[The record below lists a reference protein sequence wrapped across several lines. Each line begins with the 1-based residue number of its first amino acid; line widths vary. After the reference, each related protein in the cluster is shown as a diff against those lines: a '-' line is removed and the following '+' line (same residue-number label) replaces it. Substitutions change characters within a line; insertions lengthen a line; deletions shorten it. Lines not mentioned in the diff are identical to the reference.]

1 MTLGIALLVTA
12 ALGLMACVG
21 VRVWF
26 AWRHRV
32 SLRLKGYSLEGR
44 TERPGV
50 GKGGSKAFVSRV
62 FLARFALRQLAL
74 RYEPVL
80 ERAGIPLRGEEM
92 AGAIGLSAVVGLI
105 LGVVLAGAVG
115 GLCGGIVGYLAPGYV
130 LKAHL
135 AKRLRLAEE
144 QLGDF
149 LIFAANAMR
158 AGNSLMQALELA
170 GRDLAPPISTE
181 MRRTL
186 REISLGVNMDD
197 AWQNL
202 VARLPS
208 ADMDLVATA
217 VLIQR
222 QVGGDLASVL
232 DSIAATIRERQ
243 RMTAQV
249 RTLTA
254 QGRLSGIVIA
264 LLPFL
269 LFALFSVINLEY
281 VRLLW
286 TEPLG
291 LMMLGMGLV
300 SQVLGMVV
308 ISRIIRIDV

>member
-1 MTLGIALLVTA
+1 M
-12 ALGLMACVG
+12 
-21 VRVWF
+21 
-26 AWRHRV
+26 
-32 SLRLKGYSLEGR
+32 
-44 TERPGV
+44 
-50 GKGGSKAFVSRV
+50 
-62 FLARFALRQLAL
+62 
-74 RYEPVL
+74 
-80 ERAGIPLRGEEM
+80 
-92 AGAIGLSAVVGLI
+92 
-105 LGVVLAGAVG
+105 G

>member
-1 MTLGIALLVTA
+1 M
-12 ALGLMACVG
+12 
-21 VRVWF
+21 
-26 AWRHRV
+26 
-32 SLRLKGYSLEGR
+32 EGR

-50 GKGGSKAFVSRV
+50 GKSGTKAFVLRV

-74 RYEPVL
+74 RYAPVL

-105 LGVVLAGAVG
+105 LGAVLAGAVG
-115 GLCGGIVGYLAPGYV
+115 GLVGGIVGYLAPGYV
-130 LKAHL
+130 LKAYL
-135 AKRLRLAEE
+135 TKRLRLAEE

-149 LIFAANAMR
+149 LSFAANAMR

-208 ADMDLVATA
+208 GDMDLVATA

-243 RMTAQV
+243 RMKAQV

-269 LFALFSVINLEY
+269 LFALFSVINPGY

>member
-1 MTLGIALLVTA
+1 MTLFLAFLATSV
-12 ALGLMACVG
+12 LGLVALVA
-21 VRVWF
+21 VRT
-26 AWRHRV
+26 AHNARHRV

-44 TERPGV
+44 TERPGI
-50 GKGGSKAFVSRV
+50 GKRRSEALVPR
-62 FLARFALRQLAL
+62 FLARFALRRLAL
-74 RYEPVL
+74 RYAPVL
-80 ERAGIPLRGEEM
+80 EQAGIPLRGEEM
-92 AGAIGLSAVVGLI
+92 AGAVGLGAVVGFL
-105 LGVVLAGAVG
+105 LGAALAGAVG
-115 GLCGGIVGYLAPGYV
+115 ALLGAVLGYLTPGYL

-135 AKRLRLAEE
+135 AKRLRVAEE

-149 LIFAANAMR
+149 LSFAANAMR
-158 AGNSLMQALELA
+158 AGNSLMQAMELA
-170 GRDLAPPISTE
+170 ARDLAPPVSTE
-181 MRRTL
+181 MKRTL
-186 REISLGVNMDD
+186 REISLGINMDE

-208 ADMDLVATA
+208 GDMDLVATA

-232 DSIAATIRERQ
+232 DSIAGTIRERQ
-243 RMTAQV
+243 RMKAQV

-264 LLPFL
+264 LLPFV
-269 LFALFSVINLEY
+269 LFALFSVINPGY

-291 LMMLGMGLV
+291 LAMLGVGLV
-300 SQVLGMVV
+300 SQGMGMAV